1 MKLAPRLLLQSL
13 AIVGVMVI
21 SVVLIIDN
29 QLHSS
34 IVEQTTHDLAGE
46 ARLVATE
53 WRPDVDPDSL
63 ADQAGV
69 ATGHRITL
77 IDSTGHVVG
86 DSEFDGP
93 ALQALENHATRPE
106 VVAARQTGIGSI
118 KRMSPSTGEEQLYVA
133 VKAPRGTARVSVTTR
148 AIEEIFASAR
158 SGVLV
163 AGLISFLLAGILAVL
178 FSRSVSRPIVDL
190 SNVARSLAAG
200 ERKRHP
206 PLAAPGE
213 VGDLADAV
221 HRLAE
226 QLEARISA
234 LAAEQSVLSALVETL
249 NEGVIAISPAHEVV
263 RISET
268 GRRLLSIDRPV
279 PFGVDFL
286 PRDATLRNA
295 IALALSGTATE
306 PEELIIDE
314 TTLSLTARPLVNG
327 GAVVALF
334 DLTPIRKLEAV
345 RRDFVANVSHELR
358 TPLTIIGGFAETLQD
373 PDIPA
378 ARRAEFAKTIFSNTQ
393 RMQRIVD
400 ELLDLSRIE
409 TGHWRPRPEPI
420 RIADLAAEVFARSAA
435 SAKSKSVTLD
445 TSIDPDAQTI
455 VADRT
460 ALEQV
465 LMNLVE
471 NALRHTGEGGRIAI
485 ETLAE
490 ADGVSLIVSDTGTGI
505 PPEHLPR
512 IFERFYRADSGRSRE
527 AGGTGLGLA
536 IVRHLVEAHGGMVRA
551 ESVVGTGTTIRIF
564 FPAYAERQ
572 NPLIAGRS
580 DQS

>member
-1 MKLAPRLLLQSL
+1 
-13 AIVGVMVI
+13 MVI

-29 QLHSS
+29 QIYSS

-106 VVAARQTGIGSI
+106 VVAARQTGLGSVR
-118 KRMSPSTGEEQLYVA
+118 RMSPSTGEERLYVA
-133 VKAPRGTARVSVTTR
+133 VKAARGTARVSVTTS
-148 AIEEIFASAR
+148 AVEEIFANAR

-306 PEELIIDE
+306 PEELIMGD
-314 TTLSLTARPLVNG
+314 TTFSLTARPLVNG

-373 PDIPA
+373 AEIPA

-409 TGHWRPRPEPI
+409 TGHWRPRPESI
-420 RIADLAAEVFARSAA
+420 RIADVAAEVFGRNAA
-435 SAKSKSVTLD
+435 SAKSKSVSLD
-445 TSIDPDAQTI
+445 TNIEPDAQTI
-455 VADRT
+455 LADRT
-460 ALEQV
+460 ALEQI
-465 LMNLVE
+465 LINLVE
-471 NALRHTGEGGRIAI
+471 NALRHTGEGGRITI
-485 ETLAE
+485 QTVPES
-490 ADGVSLIVSDTGTGI
+490 DGVTLSVSDTGSGI
-505 PPEHLPR
+505 APEHLPR
-512 IFERFYRADSGRSRE
+512 IFERFYRADAGRSRE

-551 ESVVGTGTTIRIF
+551 ESVVGAGTTIRIF
-564 FPAYAERQ
+564 FPA
-572 NPLIAGRS
+572 
-580 DQS
+580 

>member
-29 QLHSS
+29 QLYSS

-63 ADQAGV
+63 ANQAGV

-148 AIEEIFASAR
+148 AVEEIFASAR

-226 QLEARISA
+226 PVVGNHHDVRARGQSQLSQGLQHEAD
-234 LAAEQSVLSALVETL
+234 V
-249 NEGVIAISPAHEVV
+249 
-263 RISET
+263 
-268 GRRLLSIDRPV
+268 
-279 PFGVDFL
+279 
-286 PRDATLRNA
+286 
-295 IALALSGTATE
+295 
-306 PEELIIDE
+306 
-314 TTLSLTARPLVNG
+314 
-327 GAVVALF
+327 AV
-334 DLTPIRKLEAV
+334 
-345 RRDFVANVSHELR
+345 
-358 TPLTIIGGFAETLQD
+358 G
-373 PDIPA
+373 
-378 ARRAEFAKTIFSNTQ
+378 
-393 RMQRIVD
+393 
-400 ELLDLSRIE
+400 
-409 TGHWRPRPEPI
+409 
-420 RIADLAAEVFARSAA
+420 
-435 SAKSKSVTLD
+435 
-445 TSIDPDAQTI
+445 
-455 VADRT
+455 VADR
-460 ALEQV
+460 
-465 LMNLVE
+465 
-471 NALRHTGEGGRIAI
+471 
-485 ETLAE
+485 
-490 ADGVSLIVSDTGTGI
+490 
-505 PPEHLPR
+505 
-512 IFERFYRADSGRSRE
+512 
-527 AGGTGLGLA
+527 
-536 IVRHLVEAHGGMVRA
+536 
-551 ESVVGTGTTIRIF
+551 
-564 FPAYAERQ
+564 
-572 NPLIAGRS
+572 
-580 DQS
+580 

>member
-1 MKLAPRLLLQSL
+1 
-13 AIVGVMVI
+13 MVV

-29 QLHSS
+29 QIYSS

-46 ARLVATE
+46 ARLVATQ
-53 WRPDVDPDSL
+53 WRSDLDPDSL
-63 ADQAGV
+63 ADLAGL

-106 VVAARQTGIGSI
+106 VVAARQTGLGSI
-118 KRMSPSTGEEQLYVA
+118 RRMSPSTGEERLYVA
-133 VKAPRGTARVSVTTR
+133 VKAPRGTARVSVTTS
-148 AIEEIFASAR
+148 AVEEIFANAR

-279 PFGVDFL
+279 PFEVDFL

-306 PEELIIDE
+306 PEELVMGE
-314 TTLSLTARPLVNG
+314 TTFSLTARPLVNG

-373 PDIPA
+373 PEIPA

-409 TGHWRPRPEPI
+409 TGHWRPRPESI
-420 RIADLAAEVFARSAA
+420 RIADVAAEVFGRNAT

-455 VADRT
+455 LADRT
-460 ALEQV
+460 ALEQI
-465 LMNLVE
+465 LLNLVE

-485 ETLAE
+485 ETLPE
-490 ADGVSLIVSDTGTGI
+490 TDGVSLIVSDTGSGI

-551 ESVVGTGTTIRIF
+551 ESVVGAGTTVRIF
-564 FPAYAERQ
+564 FPA
-572 NPLIAGRS
+572 
-580 DQS
+580 

>member
-1 MKLAPRLLLQSL
+1 
-13 AIVGVMVI
+13 MVI

-29 QLHSS
+29 QLYSS

-106 VVAARQTGIGSI
+106 VVAARQTGLGSI
-118 KRMSPSTGEEQLYVA
+118 RRMSPSTGEERLYVA

-148 AIEEIFASAR
+148 AVEDIFASAR

-279 PFGVDFL
+279 PFAVDFL

-306 PEELIIDE
+306 PEELIMGD
-314 TTLSLTARPLVNG
+314 TTFSLTARPLVNG

-373 PDIPA
+373 PEIPA

-409 TGHWRPRPEPI
+409 TGHWRPRPESI

-460 ALEQV
+460 ALEQI
-465 LMNLVE
+465 LINLVE
-471 NALRHTGEGGRIAI
+471 NALRHTGEGGRITI
-485 ETLAE
+485 QTLAE
-490 ADGVSLIVSDTGTGI
+490 ADGVSLIVSDTGSGI

-564 FPAYAERQ
+564 FPA
-572 NPLIAGRS
+572 
-580 DQS
+580 

>member
-1 MKLAPRLLLQSL
+1 VKLAPRLLLQSL

-29 QLHSS
+29 QLYSS

-63 ADQAGV
+63 ADQDGV

-93 ALQALENHATRPE
+93 ALKALENHATRPE
-106 VVAARQTGIGSI
+106 VVAARQTGSGSI

-148 AIEEIFASAR
+148 AVEEIFASAR

-295 IALALSGTATE
+295 IALALNGTATE
-306 PEELIIDE
+306 PEELIMGD
-314 TTLSLTARPLVNG
+314 TTFSLTARPLVNG

-373 PDIPA
+373 PEIPA

-435 SAKSKSVTLD
+435 SAKSKSVALD
-445 TSIDPDAQTI
+445 TSVDPHAQTI

-460 ALEQV
+460 ALEQI
-465 LMNLVE
+465 LINLVE
-471 NALRHTGEGGRIAI
+471 NALRHTGEGGRITI
-485 ETLAE
+485 QTLPET
-490 ADGVSLIVSDTGTGI
+490 DGVTLTVSDTGSGI

-551 ESVVGTGTTIRIF
+551 ESVVGAGTTIRIF
-564 FPAYAERQ
+564 FPA
-572 NPLIAGRS
+572 
-580 DQS
+580 

>member
-1 MKLAPRLLLQSL
+1 VKLAPRLLLQSL

-29 QLHSS
+29 QLYSS
-34 IVEQTTHDLAGE
+34 IVAQTTHDLAGE

-148 AIEEIFASAR
+148 AVEEIFASAR
-158 SGVLV
+158 SGVLL

-286 PRDATLRNA
+286 PRDATLRSA

-306 PEELIIDE
+306 PEELIMGD
-314 TTLSLTARPLVNG
+314 TTFSLTARPLVNG

-373 PDIPA
+373 PEIPA
-378 ARRAEFAKTIFSNTQ
+378 PRRAEFAKTIFSNTQ

-445 TSIDPDAQTI
+445 TSVDPHAQTI

-460 ALEQV
+460 ALEQI
-465 LMNLVE
+465 LINLVE
-471 NALRHTGEGGRIAI
+471 NALRHTGEGGRITI
-485 ETLAE
+485 QTLPET
-490 ADGVSLIVSDTGTGI
+490 DGVTLTVSDTGSGI

-564 FPAYAERQ
+564 FPA
-572 NPLIAGRS
+572 
-580 DQS
+580 

>member
-1 MKLAPRLLLQSL
+1 VKLAPRLLLQSL

-29 QLHSS
+29 QIYSS

-46 ARLVATE
+46 ARFVATQ
-53 WRPDVDPDSL
+53 WRPGVDPDSL
-63 ADQAGV
+63 ADLAGL

-106 VVAARQTGIGSI
+106 VVAARQTGLGSI
-118 KRMSPSTGEEQLYVA
+118 RRMSPSTGEERLYVA
-133 VKAPRGTARVSVTTR
+133 VKAPRGTARVSVTTS
-148 AIEEIFASAR
+148 AVEEIFANAR

-279 PFGVDFL
+279 PFEVDFL

-306 PEELIIDE
+306 PEELVMGD
-314 TTLSLTARPLVNG
+314 TTFSLTARPLVNG

-373 PDIPA
+373 PEVPA

-409 TGHWRPRPEPI
+409 TGHWRPRPESI
-420 RIADLAAEVFARSAA
+420 RIADVAAEVFGRNAA
-435 SAKSKSVTLD
+435 SAKSKSVRLD

-455 VADRT
+455 LADRT
-460 ALEQV
+460 ALEQI
-465 LMNLVE
+465 LLNLVE

-485 ETLAE
+485 ETSPE
-490 ADGVSLIVSDTGTGI
+490 TDGVSLIVSDTGSGI

-551 ESVVGTGTTIRIF
+551 ESVVGAGTTIRIF
-564 FPAYAERQ
+564 FPA
-572 NPLIAGRS
+572 
-580 DQS
+580 

>member
-1 MKLAPRLLLQSL
+1 
-13 AIVGVMVI
+13 MVI
-21 SVVLIIDN
+21 SVVVIIDN
-29 QLHSS
+29 QLYSS
-34 IVEQTTHDLAGE
+34 IVDQTTHDLAGE
-46 ARLVATE
+46 ARLVAAE

-63 ADQAGV
+63 ADQAGL

-106 VVAARQTGIGSI
+106 VVAARQTGLGSI
-118 KRMSPSTGEEQLYVA
+118 RRMSPSTGEEQLYVA
-133 VKAPRGTARVSVTTR
+133 VKAPRGTARVSVTTKAVEEVFAR
-148 AIEEIFASAR
+148 AR
-158 SGVLV
+158 GGVLT
-163 AGLISFLLAGILAVL
+163 AGFISFLLAGILAVL

-279 PFGVDFL
+279 PFAVDFL
-286 PRDATLRNA
+286 PRDATLRTA
-295 IALALSGTATE
+295 ISLALSGTETE
-306 PEELIIDE
+306 PEEIVVGD

-373 PDIPA
+373 PDVPA

-409 TGHWRPRPEPI
+409 TGHWRPRPESI
-420 RIADLAAEVFARSAA
+420 RIAEVAAEVFGRNAA
-435 SAKSKSVTLD
+435 SAKSKLVTLD
-445 TSIDPDAQTI
+445 TEIAEDAQII

-460 ALEQV
+460 ALEQI
-465 LMNLVE
+465 LINLVE
-471 NALRHTGEGGRIAI
+471 NAIRHTGEGGRITI
-485 ETLAE
+485 QTLRE
-490 ADGVSLIVSDTGTGI
+490 PDGVSLIVNDTGSGI

-551 ESVVGTGTTIRIF
+551 ESVVGVGTTIRIF
-564 FPAYAERQ
+564 FP
-572 NPLIAGRS
+572 S
-580 DQS
+580 

>member
-1 MKLAPRLLLQSL
+1 VKLAPRLLLQSL

-29 QLHSS
+29 QLYSS
-34 IVEQTTHDLAGE
+34 IVDQTTHDLAGE

-63 ADQAGV
+63 ADQAGA

-93 ALQALENHATRPE
+93 ALKALENHATRPE
-106 VVAARQTGIGSI
+106 IVAARRTGMGSVR
-118 KRMSPSTGEEQLYVA
+118 RMSPSTGEEQLYVA
-133 VKAPRGTARVSVTTR
+133 VKAPRGTARVSVTTS
-148 AIEEIFASAR
+148 AVEDIFASAR
-158 SGVLV
+158 SGVLA

-279 PFGVDFL
+279 PFAVDFL

-306 PEELIIDE
+306 PEELMIDE

-373 PDIPA
+373 PEMPA

-409 TGHWRPRPEPI
+409 TGHWRPRPESI

-435 SAKSKSVTLD
+435 TAKSKSVTLD
-445 TSIDPDAQTI
+445 TSIDQEAQTI

-460 ALEQV
+460 ALDQI

-471 NALRHTGEGGRIAI
+471 NALRHTGEGGRITI
-485 ETLAE
+485 QTLAE
-490 ADGVSLIVSDTGTGI
+490 ADGVSLIVSDTGSGI

-551 ESVVGTGTTIRIF
+551 ESVVGAGTTIRIF
-564 FPAYAERQ
+564 FPA
-572 NPLIAGRS
+572 
-580 DQS
+580 